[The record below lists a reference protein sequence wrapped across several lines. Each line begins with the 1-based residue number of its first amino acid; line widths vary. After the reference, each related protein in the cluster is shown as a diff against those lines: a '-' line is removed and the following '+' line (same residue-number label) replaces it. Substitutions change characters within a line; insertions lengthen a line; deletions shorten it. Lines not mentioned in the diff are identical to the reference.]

1 MCFHIIQITASQ
13 VYFWNQSAENLKQ
26 MHEERIYPP
35 KITLTLELTE
45 SSSTKPVPIQ
55 ICVSGAQNEL
65 DKEVLLPL
73 HG

>member
-1 MCFHIIQITASQ
+1 
-13 VYFWNQSAENLKQ
+13 

-35 KITLTLELTE
+35 KITLTLELAE
-45 SSSTKPVPIQ
+45 NPSVKPVPIQ

-73 HG
+73 RG

>member
-1 MCFHIIQITASQ
+1 MLLAFMQIAASQ

-35 KITLTLELTE
+35 KITLMLELTK
-45 SSSTKPVPIQ
+45 SCSTKPVPIQ
-55 ICVSGAQNEL
+55 ICISGAQNEL

-73 HG
+73 G